1 MNNYEVQFLVTLS
14 IEAENEQLAK
24 RAAWRELHALEDVED
39 HCQLLEVSLQEEEE
53 EEVDDEEI

>member
-14 IEAENEQLAK
+14 IEAEDEQLAK

-39 HCQLLEVSLQEEEE
+39 HCQLLEVSLQEEE
-53 EEVDDEEI
+53 VDDEEV